1 MGQQV
6 EGGGAQLGLLLR
18 PRRGPHPSEEGLQL
32 PHEVI
37 LAGAHSGGHWRLEYH
52 PDLILLHDS
61 LQTKFRV
68 DIINETDVNVY

>member
-6 EGGGAQLGLLLR
+6 GGGGAELGFLLR
-18 PRRGPHPSEEGLQL
+18 PSEESLQL

-37 LAGAHSGGHWRLEYH
+37 LARAHSRGHLRLEYH
-52 PDLILLHDS
+52 PDLILLHDP